1 MNCNAK
7 YLYIAPIF
15 LFFSFIQLLPAAEP
29 DQNKLKSE
37 TETRLPASSEN
48 RRKVPGAR
56 FRKVVTQ
63 AVAQQAEHDS
73 TELQDV
79 NIYQSIFD
87 DSSDDLMENH
97 PADDIYHHIWT
108 RERVNPYAIPIDSM
122 PDSVRIFCKDFVAP
136 VHSGII
142 TSHFGPRRYRYHFG
156 TDLRLKV
163 GDSIRCSFDGKVRII
178 DYERRGY
185 GYYVVVRHNNGLE
198 TVYAH
203 LSKTLVEHNQTLKA
217 GQVLGLGGNTGRST
231 GPHLHYEIR
240 YLGNAINP
248 AHMVDFAQNKMHEDS
263 YLITRNATFYYN
275 NHLKELR
282 SAKYY
287 TVRRGDTLGRIA
299 QRNGTSINRIC
310 RLNKISRKKTIRPG
324 QRLRVR

>member
-1 MNCNAK
+1 M
-7 YLYIAPIF
+7 
-15 LFFSFIQLLPAAEP
+15 
-29 DQNKLKSE
+29 
-37 TETRLPASSEN
+37 
-48 RRKVPGAR
+48 
-56 FRKVVTQ
+56 
-63 AVAQQAEHDS
+63 
-73 TELQDV
+73 
-79 NIYQSIFD
+79 
-87 DSSDDLMENH
+87 
-97 PADDIYHHIWT
+97 
-108 RERVNPYAIPIDSM
+108 
-122 PDSVRIFCKDFVAP
+122 
-136 VHSGII
+136 
-142 TSHFGPRRYRYHFG
+142 
-156 TDLRLKV
+156 
-163 GDSIRCSFDGKVRII
+163 
-178 DYERRGY
+178 
-185 GYYVVVRHNNGLE
+185 
-198 TVYAH
+198 
-203 LSKTLVEHNQTLKA
+203 EHNQTLKA
-217 GQVLGLGGNTGRST
+217 GEVLGLGGNTGRST